1 MAKPL
6 SRIIHAVLNILKN
19 REKPLP
25 PEMLQSYVR
34 SMLEKR
40 EILLESANTFGTPQY
55 LFDEPALAQSLSRFH
70 DAFSRRLERF
80 RLFYAV
86 KSNSFPGLCKVVSDA
101 GHGLDVSSAVE
112 LSMALKT
119 GCTSIVFSG
128 PGKTDDE
135 IRFALS
141 HREKVTFLMDSV
153 NELERVS
160 RLAMEES
167 ASQGAVK
174 AGIRIRGK
182 HHGLWNKFGIPLEDL
197 ENLFKKA
204 CSSPAVH
211 LQGLQFHT
219 SWNRDPQ
226 AQVEMIRAVGACL
239 KQKLSENDRAQL
251 RFLDIGGGYWPE
263 RGEWLNPQ
271 NTLWGKLLVLFDP
284 DHAFK
289 NRHYYLKAKPLEVF
303 SAEVSRAISLQGKPL
318 SELEIWME
326 PGRWLSTPAM
336 HILLKVVERKDGGM
350 VITDGGIN
358 LLGWERPLTEF
369 IPVINLS
376 RPSLNEIPARVFGSL
391 CTPMDIWGTSCF
403 GRDLLPGDILLIPD
417 QGSYTYSLR
426 QSFIKPIARV
436 VRYDGASLSE
446 AQPEQT
452 FFSSL

>member
-25 PEMLQSYVR
+25 PEMLQAYVR
-34 SMLEKR
+34 SMIEKR

-55 LFDEPALAQSLSRFH
+55 LFDVPALAQSLSRFH

-197 ENLFKKA
+197 GAVFQKA
-204 CSSPAVH
+204 RAAPAVH

-219 SWNRDPQ
+219 SWNRDAQ
-226 AQVEMIRAVGACL
+226 AQVEMILAVSACL
-239 KQKLSENDRAQL
+239 KKQLCEVDWAQL

-271 NTLWGKLLVLFDP
+271 NTWWGKLLLLFDP
-284 DHAFK
+284 DYAFK
-289 NRHYYLKAKPLEVF
+289 SRHYYLEAKSLDVF
-303 SAEVSRAISLQGKPL
+303 SKEISRAVSLQGKPL
-318 SELEIWME
+318 SDLEIWTE

-336 HILLKVVERKDGGM
+336 HILLKVVDRKDGGM

-369 IPVINLS
+369 IPVINLT
-376 RPSLNEIPARVFGSL
+376 RPSLKELPTRVFGSL
-391 CTPMDIWGTSCF
+391 CTPLDIWGTSCF
-403 GRDLLPGDILLIPD
+403 GRDVRPGDVLLIPD

-436 VRYDGASLSE
+436 VRFDGASLTE

-452 FFSSL
+452 FGA